1 MAYCVK
7 YYCKLLILFAQ
18 ITYDNTGVVY
28 TVSSDDSNQ
37 SLNTANS
44 GITNGVS
51 WITDS
56 GLCKPKTEKTPV
68 SMPSRKRV
76 QPQSKSIF

>member
-1 MAYCVK
+1 M
-7 YYCKLLILFAQ
+7 
-18 ITYDNTGVVY
+18 
-28 TVSSDDSNQ
+28 SSDDSNQ

-44 GITNGVS
+44 GTTNGVS

-56 GLCKPKTEKTPV
+56 GISKLQTKKTLV

-76 QPQSKSIF
+76 QPQNKSIF

>member
-1 MAYCVK
+1 M
-7 YYCKLLILFAQ
+7 
-18 ITYDNTGVVY
+18 
-28 TVSSDDSNQ
+28 SSDDSNQ